1 MLRQTGTA
9 DLLDRP
15 RRQAGERR
23 WISRLAQE
31 RGLGLISVLVEMIYW
46 STRENLHTGAE
57 EDFVREA
64 TEDREGLIRRLQQ
77 HP

>member
-1 MLRQTGTA
+1 M
-9 DLLDRP
+9 
-15 RRQAGERR
+15 
-23 WISRLAQE
+23 
-31 RGLGLISVLVEMIYW
+31 LVEMISW
-46 STRENLHTGAE
+46 SIRENLHTGAE